1 MIQELLNA
9 SALLLHTADWLGVIL
24 CDVLPKHNN
33 IKTTNGTTLPIEAV
47 QVFWRGMILMSKY
60 VTAMSFD
67 VTRKCYV
74 IRQSYLSLLAPESYR
89 NGYTMQITSNMRG

>member
-33 IKTTNGTTLPIEAV
+33 IKTTNGTTLPIEAG
-47 QVFWRGMILMSKY
+47 QVFWRGMILMSNY
-60 VTAMSFD
+60 VTAI
-67 VTRKCYV
+67 V
-74 IRQSYLSLLAPESYR
+74 IRQSYMSFLAHWDNTYR
-89 NGYTMQITSNMRG
+89 CIYI